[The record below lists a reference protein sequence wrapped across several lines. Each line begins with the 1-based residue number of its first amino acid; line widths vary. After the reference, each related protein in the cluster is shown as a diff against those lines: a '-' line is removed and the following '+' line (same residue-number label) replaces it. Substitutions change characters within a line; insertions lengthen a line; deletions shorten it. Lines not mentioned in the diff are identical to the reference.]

1 MFVSAGRHICCAR
14 VSSSIWMPA
23 CRRAGG
29 GRMDRRRDSEYRW
42 FLVRVTA
49 SALGPIWRIVLGPHY
64 MVSLVAATAAC
75 RDLRVRV
82 MARHLA

>member
-1 MFVSAGRHICCAR
+1 MILRMLARRPFSAGEHDWVPAR
-14 VSSSIWMPA
+14 
-23 CRRAGG
+23 RRAGG

-42 FLVRVTA
+42 FFVRVPA
-49 SALGPIWRIVLGPHY
+49 SARGPMWRIVLGPIC
-64 MVSLVAATAAC
+64 MVSVVAVTSAC